1 MTLNRTQ
8 PIAASEPINPDHLAG
23 DLDQLLRLAKA
34 AGADQADAVATHGR
48 ALSISVQKGEVED
61 VDSSEGRDVGLR
73 VMVGKKQAC
82 VSTSD
87 TSSAS
92 LKMLAER
99 AVAMARLAPDDPYLA
114 LADSQRLER
123 DPQNLDMFDPV
134 ELGTD
139 ELTARA
145 SAVEAAALDN
155 PVITRADGAAASA
168 SSSAIYYA
176 TSHGFGAGWRTT
188 RHSVAVAA
196 IAQKDGQME
205 RDYDMDG
212 TRWLSE
218 CKDPRAV
225 GQLAAERASA
235 RLGARQVPSGVM
247 PVIFD
252 RRVAGSLISA
262 LTGAIAGPSISRG
275 VSFLLDKLEQPVFGE
290 HITVSDNPLIM
301 RGHGSRPWDGEGV
314 AVQARNIIDKG
325 VLTTWLLNT
334 ASAAQ
339 LGMETTGH
347 AYRSIGSPPGV
358 ASTNLTLHAGAVS
371 RDQLLRDMGEGI
383 LVTDM
388 FGPSLNS
395 NTGDYSVGVS
405 GFKIERGE
413 IAYPVSEITV
423 AGNLIDIF
431 KRLIPADD
439 LIYNSATVAPSL
451 LLGDMTIAGA

>member
-1 MTLNRTQ
+1 MIKKQ
-8 PIAASEPINPDHLAG
+8 KMPDAHKPIDPN
-23 DLDQLLRLAKA
+23 DLESDLSQLLSLAKA
-34 AGADQADAVATHGR
+34 AGADIADAVATHGR
-48 ALSISVQKGEVED
+48 SLSISVHDGAVED

-87 TSSAS
+87 TSAAS

-99 AVAMARLAPDDPYLA
+99 AVAMARLAPDDPYAA
-114 LADSQRLER
+114 LADPALLETA
-123 DPQNLDMFDPV
+123 PQDLELFDPV
-134 ELGTD
+134 VMDTD
-139 ELTARA
+139 QLTERARE
-145 SAVEAAALDN
+145 VEAAAMQ
-155 PVITRADGAAASA
+155 VEHIAQADSAAASA
-168 SSSAIYYA
+168 SSSAIFFA
-176 TSHGFGAGWRTT
+176 TSHGFRAGWRSS
-188 RHSVAVAA
+188 RHSLAVAA
-196 IAQKDGQME
+196 IAQNGKEME

-218 CKDPRAV
+218 CRLPSEV
-225 GQLAAERASA
+225 GRIAAERAAA
-235 RLGARQVPSGVM
+235 RLGARQVKSGRLPVM
-247 PVIFD
+247 FD
-252 RRVAGSLISA
+252 RRVAGSLVSA

-275 VSFLLDKLEQPVFGE
+275 VSFLMGKVGEPVFGD
-290 HITVSDNPLIM
+290 HITISDNPLIA

-314 AVQARNIIDKG
+314 RVQARNIIEDG

-339 LGMETTGH
+339 LGLQTTGH
-347 AYRSIGSPPGV
+347 AYRSIGAPPGV
-358 ASTNLTLHAGAVS
+358 ASTNLTLHAGDKS
-371 RDQLLRDMGEGI
+371 RAQLMSDMGDGI
-383 LVTDM
+383 IVTDM

-431 KRLIPADD
+431 KTLIPADD
-439 LIYNSATVAPSL
+439 LRYDGATVSPSL